1 MGIRPGHRRTMPDI
15 HLIRKPV
22 LHNGIHDVPLPDDRL
37 IHPPGYEEGHKDRRA
52 VQTTGYHSSGPRHA
66 VPAILPAHDV
76 HDHTI
81 SADVYAILGLLIL
94 VRRAEQLLDRRTV
107 CPQRAHGGALTILHI
122 TKGEPAQDD
131 NGARCIRTH
140 IPDRL
145 LSALRVDGI
154 YHTVHRH
161 GNHYVRRDD
170 MVARIVDAT
179 GGIIAR
185 KNEGPVLWL

>member
-76 HDHTI
+76 HDHTV
-81 SADVYAILGLLIL
+81 STDVYAILGLLI
-94 VRRAEQLLDRRTV
+94 VVCRTEQFLDRRTIR
-107 CPQRAHGGALTILHI
+107 PERAHGGHTPILHI
-122 TKGEPAQDD
+122 AKGKPSQDD
-131 NGARCIRTH
+131 FGARRIGDH
-140 IPDRL
+140 IPGGLRP
-145 LSALRVDGI
+145 ALPIHDI
-154 YHTVHRH
+154 YHTIYRH
-161 GNHYVRRDD
+161 G
-170 MVARIVDAT
+170 
-179 GGIIAR
+179 
-185 KNEGPVLWL
+185 